1 MMRPNIK
8 WNHCNVKVK
17 SLHCIQKNKQQNF
30 ILKQE
35 KSVVIKCHWN
45 MLDVFTNLEMLLFT
59 SFFVNLVNQFD
70 FSDKLLT
77 LQDMWI
83 VYSVCM
89 FFVKIF

>member
-1 MMRPNIK
+1 MLK
-8 WNHCNVKVK
+8 WNHCIAFKKIVWNTE
-17 SLHCIQKNKQQNF
+17 NKQQTF

-35 KSVVIKCHWN
+35 KSIVIKCHWN

-77 LQDMWI
+77 LQNMWI
-83 VYSVCM
+83 VYSVYM